1 MEKDALNC
9 TASEIFKNDY
19 ITVEIPLTGKNL
31 PTVFKDFVVE
41 CITQDA
47 GRNILNDDE
56 LFTELLDNGLLENG
70 SVDTTLRGGELFLS
84 LQIGADGKFAG
95 CTTLIYTHYDIDNQK
110 PPISRVSRK
119 VRCFE
124 NTYGYGDLYRKKAL
138 RVLKRRIKKGL
149 KQFAQISDK

>member
-19 ITVEIPLTGKNL
+19 ITVEIPLTGKKL

-47 GRNILNDDE
+47 GRDILNDDE
-56 LFTELLDNGLLENG
+56 LFTELLENG

-84 LQIGADGKFAG
+84 LQIGADGKFSG
-95 CTTLIYTHYDIDNQK
+95 CTTLIYAHYDEDNQK

-119 VRCFE
+119 VRYFE

-138 RVLKRRIKKGL
+138 RVLKQRIKKGL
-149 KQFAQISDK
+149 KQFAKISDK

>member
-1 MEKDALNC
+1 MGKDALNC

-47 GRNILNDDE
+47 GRDILNDDE
-56 LFTELLDNGLLENG
+56 LFTELLENG

-84 LQIGADGKFAG
+84 LQIGADGKFSG
-95 CTTLIYTHYDIDNQK
+95 CTTLIYAHYDEDNQK

-119 VRCFE
+119 VRYFE

-138 RVLKRRIKKGL
+138 RVLKQRIKKGL
-149 KQFAQISDK
+149 KQFAKISDK

>member
-41 CITQDA
+41 CITQNTKRD
-47 GRNILNDDE
+47 ILNDDE
-56 LFTELLDNGLLENG
+56 LFTELLENG

-84 LQIGADGKFAG
+84 LQIGADGKFSG
-95 CTTLIYTHYDIDNQK
+95 CTTLIYTHYDMDNQK

-119 VRCFE
+119 VRYFE

>member
-47 GRNILNDDE
+47 GRDILNDDE
-56 LFTELLDNGLLENG
+56 LFTELLENG

-84 LQIGADGKFAG
+84 LQIGADGKFSG
-95 CTTLIYTHYDIDNQK
+95 RTTLIYAHYDEDNQK

-119 VRCFE
+119 VRYFE

-138 RVLKRRIKKGL
+138 RVLKRRITKGL
-149 KQFAQISDK
+149 KQFAKISDK

>member
-47 GRNILNDDE
+47 GRDILNDAD
-56 LFTELLDNGLLENG
+56 LLTELLENG

-84 LQIGADGKFAG
+84 LQIGADGKFSG
-95 CTTLIYTHYDIDNQK
+95 CTTLIYAHYDEDNQK

-119 VRCFE
+119 VRYFE

-138 RVLKRRIKKGL
+138 RVLKRRITKGL
-149 KQFAQISDK
+149 KQLAKISDK

>member
-47 GRNILNDDE
+47 GRDILNDAD
-56 LFTELLDNGLLENG
+56 LLTELLENG

-84 LQIGADGKFAG
+84 LQIGADGKFSG
-95 CTTLIYTHYDIDNQK
+95 CTTLIYAHYDKDNQK

-119 VRCFE
+119 VRYFE

>member
-47 GRNILNDDE
+47 GRDILNDAD
-56 LFTELLDNGLLENG
+56 LLTELLENG

-84 LQIGADGKFAG
+84 LQIGADGKFSG
-95 CTTLIYTHYDIDNQK
+95 RTTLIYAHYDEDNQK

-119 VRCFE
+119 VRYFE

>member
-1 MEKDALNC
+1 MGNDVLNF
-9 TASEIFKNDY
+9 TASEIFKDDY
-19 ITVEIPLTGKNL
+19 ITIEIPLTGKNL

-47 GRNILNDDE
+47 GRDILNDAD
-56 LFTELLDNGLLENG
+56 LLTELLENG

-84 LQIGADGKFAG
+84 LQIGADGKFSG
-95 CTTLIYTHYDIDNQK
+95 RTTLIYAHYDEDNQK

-119 VRCFE
+119 VRYFE

>member
-1 MEKDALNC
+1 MEKDALNY

-41 CITQDA
+41 CVTQNTKRD
-47 GRNILNDDE
+47 ILNDDE
-56 LFTELLDNGLLENG
+56 LFAELLENG
-70 SVDTTLRGGELFLS
+70 SVNTTLKAGQIS
-84 LQIGADGKFAG
+84 LLLKIDADGKFSEDM
-95 CTTLIYTHYDIDNQK
+95 TLIYTYYENNRKATIFRDIK
-110 PPISRVSRK
+110 Y
-119 VRCFE
+119 FE
-124 NTYGYGDLYRKKAL
+124 FTYSYNDLYRKKAL

>member
-31 PTVFKDFVVE
+31 PTIFKDFVVE

-47 GRNILNDDE
+47 GRDILNDDD
-56 LFTELLDNGLLENG
+56 LLTELLENG

-84 LQIGADGKFAG
+84 LQIGADGKFSG
-95 CTTLIYTHYDIDNQK
+95 CTTLIYAHYDEDNQK

-119 VRCFE
+119 VRYFE

-149 KQFAQISDK
+149 KQFAKISDK

>member
-1 MEKDALNC
+1 MEKDALNY

-41 CITQDA
+41 CVTQDIR
-47 GRNILNDDE
+47 RNILDDAD
-56 LFTELLDNGLLENG
+56 LLTELLENG
-70 SVDTTLRGGELFLS
+70 SVDTTLRGSELFLS

-95 CTTLIYTHYDIDNQK
+95 RTTLIYAHYDEDNQK

-119 VRCFE
+119 VRYFE

-149 KQFAQISDK
+149 KQFAKISDK

>member
-47 GRNILNDDE
+47 GRDILNDDE
-56 LFTELLDNGLLENG
+56 LFTELLENG

-84 LQIGADGKFAG
+84 LQIGADGKFSG
-95 CTTLIYTHYDIDNQK
+95 CMTLIYAHYDEDNQK

-119 VRCFE
+119 VRYFE

-138 RVLKRRIKKGL
+138 RVLKRRITKGL
-149 KQFAQISDK
+149 KQFAKISDK

>member
-9 TASEIFKNDY
+9 TASEIFKDDY
-19 ITVEIPLTGKNL
+19 ITIEIPLTGKNL

-47 GRNILNDDE
+47 GRDILDDAD
-56 LFTELLDNGLLENG
+56 LLTELLENG

-84 LQIGADGKFAG
+84 LQIGADGKFSG
-95 CTTLIYTHYDIDNQK
+95 RTTLIYAHYDEDNQK

-119 VRCFE
+119 VRYFE
-124 NTYGYGDLYRKKAL
+124 NTYSYNDLYRKKAL

>member
-1 MEKDALNC
+1 MGNDVLNF
-9 TASEIFKNDY
+9 TASEIFKDDY
-19 ITVEIPLTGKNL
+19 ITIEIPLTGKNM
-31 PTVFKDFVVE
+31 PIVFKGFVAE
-41 CITQDA
+41 CVTQDIR
-47 GRNILNDDE
+47 RNILDDDAD
-56 LFTELLDNGLLENG
+56 LLTELLENG

-84 LQIGADGKFAG
+84 LQIGADGKFSG
-95 CTTLIYTHYDIDNQK
+95 CTTLIYAHYDEDNQK

-119 VRCFE
+119 VRYFE

>member
-1 MEKDALNC
+1 MGKDALNC

-47 GRNILNDDE
+47 GRDILNDAD
-56 LFTELLDNGLLENG
+56 LLTELLENG

-84 LQIGADGKFAG
+84 LQIGADGKFSG
-95 CTTLIYTHYDIDNQK
+95 RTTLIYTHYDMDNQK

-119 VRCFE
+119 VRYFE

-138 RVLKRRIKKGL
+138 RVLKRRIMKGL
-149 KQFAQISDK
+149 KQFAKISNK

>member
-1 MEKDALNC
+1 MDKDTLSC

-56 LFTELLDNGLLENG
+56 LFTELLENG

-84 LQIGADGKFAG
+84 LQIGADGKFSG
-95 CTTLIYTHYDIDNQK
+95 CTTLIYAHYDEDNHK

-119 VRCFE
+119 VRYFE

-149 KQFAQISDK
+149 KQFAKISDK

>member
-41 CITQDA
+41 CVTQDIR
-47 GRNILNDDE
+47 RNILDDAD
-56 LFTELLDNGLLENG
+56 LLTELLENG

-84 LQIGADGKFAG
+84 LQIGADGKFSG
-95 CTTLIYTHYDIDNQK
+95 RTTLIYAHYDEDNQK

-119 VRCFE
+119 VRYFE

-138 RVLKRRIKKGL
+138 RVLKRRITKGL
-149 KQFAQISDK
+149 KQFAKISDK